1 MRDEVYIL
9 YIVYYTFEGYPPL
22 RSIIGVKT
30 IYSVK
35 IWVMSN
41 IRGEIEMK
49 KSYFVVGLLVTVLGL
64 VGIVNPLGYIN
75 TLGRFIEPIMPK
87 VIGDGGMILVLVIIA
102 LHVLFI
108 INFWIKVARR
118 IQEVKQ

>member
-1 MRDEVYIL
+1 
-9 YIVYYTFEGYPPL
+9 
-22 RSIIGVKT
+22 
-30 IYSVK
+30 
-35 IWVMSN
+35 
-41 IRGEIEMK
+41 MK

-102 LHVLFI
+102 VHVLFV
-108 INFWIKVARR
+108 INFWVKVIRR
-118 IQEVKQ
+118 IQEVK